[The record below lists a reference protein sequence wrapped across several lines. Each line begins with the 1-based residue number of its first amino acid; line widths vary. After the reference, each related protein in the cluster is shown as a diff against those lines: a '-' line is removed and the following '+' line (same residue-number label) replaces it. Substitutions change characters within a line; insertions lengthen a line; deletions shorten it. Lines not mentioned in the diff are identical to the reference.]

1 MNFDIDIQVYLKYPL
16 NNGFEISEY
25 KNYGMSEY
33 CKLEYQILSLEIWR
47 DRIDYYSSIIFNNN
61 NYNTIHL
68 ANFLND
74 KISKYEFIDFSFE
87 TINVDSERFLTLLN
101 QIIESEFDNIL
112 NFLFNITDEKYND
125 FIEYCEKSSM

>member
-33 CKLEYQILSLEIWR
+33 CKLEYPILSLEVWR
-47 DRIDYYSSIIFNNN
+47 DRIDYYSNIIFNKKY
-61 NYNTIHL
+61 YNTIHL
-68 ANFLND
+68 ANFIND
-74 KISKYEFIDFSFE
+74 KTSKYEFIDFSFE
-87 TINVDSERFLTLLN
+87 TINVDCERYLTLLN

-112 NFLFNITDEKYND
+112 DFLFNITNEKYND
-125 FIEYCEKSSM
+125 FIEYCENSSM

>member
-33 CKLEYQILSLEIWR
+33 CKLEYPILSLEVWR
-47 DRIDYYSSIIFNNN
+47 DRIDYYSNIIFNKKY
-61 NYNTIHL
+61 YNTIHL
-68 ANFLND
+68 ANFIND
-74 KISKYEFIDFSFE
+74 KTSKYEFIDFSFE
-87 TINVDSERFLTLLN
+87 TINVDCKRYLTLLN

-112 NFLFNITDEKYND
+112 DFLFNITNEKYND
-125 FIEYCEKSSM
+125 FIEYCENSSM